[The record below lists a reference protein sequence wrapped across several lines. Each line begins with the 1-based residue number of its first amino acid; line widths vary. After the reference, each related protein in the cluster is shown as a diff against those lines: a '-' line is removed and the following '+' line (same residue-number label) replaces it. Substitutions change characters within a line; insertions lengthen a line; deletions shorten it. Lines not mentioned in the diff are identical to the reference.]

1 MMPAAATTT
10 TTTAVVAIVL
20 ATSFREI
27 PVTFIIIS
35 LSVLNFLSIIS
46 VRDYLQDKIG
56 MEDFNDN

>member
-1 MMPAAATTT
+1 VIAAATTT
-10 TTTAVVAIVL
+10 TKAVVAIVL

-27 PVTFIIIS
+27 PITFIIIS

>member
-1 MMPAAATTT
+1 MLAAATTT
-10 TTTAVVAIVL
+10 AAVAIVL

-27 PVTFIIIS
+27 PVTFTIIS